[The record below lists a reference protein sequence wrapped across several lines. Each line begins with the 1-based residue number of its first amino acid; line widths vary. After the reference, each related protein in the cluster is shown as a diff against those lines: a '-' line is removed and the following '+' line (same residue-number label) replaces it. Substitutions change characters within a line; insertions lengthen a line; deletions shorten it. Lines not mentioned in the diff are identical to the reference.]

1 MRTPEPRLGASS
13 ASPPGVP
20 GSPLALRASVSIPHR
35 NAASVF
41 PEPVGAQISVFAPAV
56 INGQPIACAGVGAS
70 NEASNQ
76 RLTGAEHGV
85 RADAAV
91 AFAWVANPPILRI
104 RRTANYAGAGH
115 GGTVAWR
122 IEDRERSHMLGKAFR
137 RTRRK
142 LEENGKRASAV
153 VVEIAKRGM
162 SVTSGNENIVS
173 NTEVVLYDPQ
183 DHDKLMLDD
192 SPAGAAVQFG
202 DASGMG
208 GMDMQTLMSKVK
220 DAQSQTQDPQELA
233 RLLQDQLGTNV
244 TVEPPVESTGVT
256 FGSGFG
262 NPAQAP
268 AEEDPVDKLAKLAE
282 LKEKGMLTDSEFES
296 QKARILSEG

>member
-1 MRTPEPRLGASS
+1 
-13 ASPPGVP
+13 V
-20 GSPLALRASVSIPHR
+20 
-35 NAASVF
+35 
-41 PEPVGAQISVFAPAV
+41 IS
-56 INGQPIACAGVGAS
+56 GQPIAWAGVGAS

-76 RLTGAEHGV
+76 RLTGAENGV
-85 RADAAV
+85 RADSAV

-122 IEDRERSHMLGKAFR
+122 IEDRERSHMLGKASR

-173 NTEVVLYDPQ
+173 NTEVVLKTKLRVEPPDEPPFEVEERFRYPQLAIPSAGSRLAVLYDPQ